1 MRLLIADDHA
11 VVRKGIRQVL
21 ETQGDIDVAGEAV
34 DGDQVLD
41 ALNHELYDLVL
52 LDLSMPGVNGV
63 ELIQR
68 IREQWP
74 GQRILVF
81 SMHEEAQMAAQALK
95 AGTDGYITKDSD
107 PDVILSA
114 IYKVASGGKYI
125 DSKLA
130 EAILFEGESDSDE
143 PHEKLSNREIQI
155 LRMLADGKTVTE
167 IADELALS
175 AKTVSTHKMRLMKKM
190 NISNNADLYRYVLEH
205 AIH

>member
-21 ETQGDIDVAGEAV
+21 ETRDDIDVAGEAI
-34 DGDQVLD
+34 DGDQVLS
-41 ALNHELYDLVL
+41 ALNHDLYDLVL

-63 ELIQR
+63 ELILR
-68 IREQWP
+68 IRDQWP
-74 GQRILVF
+74 SQRILVF

-107 PDVILSA
+107 PDIILSA

-130 EAILFEGESDSDE
+130 EAILFEADSEGDE
-143 PHEKLSNREIQI
+143 PHERLSNREIQI

-167 IADELALS
+167 IADDLDLS

-190 NISNNADLYRYVLEH
+190 NINNNADLYRYVLEH